1 MFDFAIALTGSIAS
15 GKSTVCSLL
24 KLQGF
29 AVIDADSEVHKI
41 LEKESLNIANLFGD
55 EYLKAGKVDRK
66 KLGNLIFNNEKSK
79 KRLEEFILPLVK
91 IEITKQSQK
100 LEKYKFPY
108 IIDIPLFFETKNYD
122 IKDVVV
128 IYTPQDIIIKR
139 LIQREGLSEKEAKDR
154 LNLQIDIETKKN
166 MANFVIDNSKNLK
179 HLQNEVDKFA
189 ERIKF

>member
-55 EYLKAGKVDRK
+55 EYLKDGKVDRK

-91 IEITKQSQK
+91 IEIIKQSQK

>member
-55 EYLKAGKVDRK
+55 EYLKDGKVDRK